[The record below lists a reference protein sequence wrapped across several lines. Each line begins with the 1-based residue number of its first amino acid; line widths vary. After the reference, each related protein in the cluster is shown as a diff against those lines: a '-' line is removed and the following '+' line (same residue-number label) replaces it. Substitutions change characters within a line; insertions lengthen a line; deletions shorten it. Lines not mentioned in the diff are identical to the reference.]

1 MWLYEGEL
9 WRSNI
14 SQPKIY
20 VKTESTNIVERMDPK
35 GNCSGSVFVPACDV
49 WIWAIRVL
57 PVGPFDWQPPGGSG
71 NLTTKWQLSTFLL
84 LLTSPPCVLH
94 LVFCNTQ
101 THPTGLIYSRLVSRT
116 AEMLMV
122 SSNTP
127 LMGPQQPYDEAV
139 DDVWEEPVR
148 CRVSGFCLREAH
160 CAQGCYNQSGNVVN
174 TLQAVWQHWSLQAGT
189 GAAAFMEAYCT
200 YATLFGNL
208 KWQFA

>member
-1 MWLYEGEL
+1 MF
-9 WRSNI
+9 
-14 SQPKIY
+14 
-20 VKTESTNIVERMDPK
+20 ESGP
-35 GNCSGSVFVPACDV
+35 SGCFQLAPLTGSHQGA
-49 WIWAIRVL
+49 AAT
-57 PVGPFDWQPPGGSG
+57 WQQSG
-71 NLTTKWQLSTFLL
+71 NYQHFLTRNKSPLCALSSLL
-84 LLTSPPCVLH
+84 QYT
-94 LVFCNTQ
+94 NTPQ
-101 THPTGLIYSRLVSRT
+101 GLIYNRLVSRT

-139 DDVWEEPVR
+139 DDWEEPVR

-189 GAAAFMEAYCT
+189 GKAAYMEAYCT

-208 KWQFA
+208 KWHFA